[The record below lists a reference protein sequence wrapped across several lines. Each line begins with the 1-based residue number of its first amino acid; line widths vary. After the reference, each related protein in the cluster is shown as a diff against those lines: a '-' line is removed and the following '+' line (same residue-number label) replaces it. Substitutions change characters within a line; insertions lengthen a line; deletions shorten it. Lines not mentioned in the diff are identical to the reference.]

1 MKLYLWQNRILEVN
15 VLDLEP
21 CKFFLLEITFPPTIS
36 NLLTYSGVE
45 YQLRLRVNRHL
56 PRRSLVDTQNKW
68 CRADNEFLYESET
81 HSFGVLFFTF
91 FFFNLVCFICG
102 WGKLLQQLPLTVWS
116 QSKSSQNC
124 EGAPISI
131 PSTSSLYS
139 SSSSPLL
146 ISSNSCPSPFYDM
159 KLNRREKD

>member
-15 VLDLEP
+15 VLNSGFRTMEV
-21 CKFFLLEITFPPTIS
+21 FLLEITFPPTIS

-68 CRADNEFLYESET
+68 CRADNAFLYESET

-102 WGKLLQQLPLTVWS
+102 WGKLLQQMPLTVWS

-124 EGAPISI
+124 EGDPISI
-131 PSTSSLYS
+131 PSTSSS

-146 ISSNSCPSPFYDM
+146 ISSSSCPSPFHG
-159 KLNRREKD
+159 KN